1 MRQKHEGVKKFQY
14 FESIE
19 SELKKASSA
28 TERTAAATAT
38 ANDTSV
44 TMLSPPRHY
53 VKRVKVIE
61 DGMDHLE
68 QFSNQYDAQED
79 SNGEENARVLVA
91 QSEPD
96 ILFLIRQF
104 SKSRG
109 IEIAS
114 STTATNAFYK
124 FEKRNR
130 SNKPF
135 EIVVLDT
142 HLIGNRGL
150 DLANKIHQ
158 INPRQRIIVITTTP
172 KHLLRSSVKDIGFL
186 NEKDILIMP
195 FKLMDLVSLLEDGG
209 QDNNRCRN
217 NITKSIRNSN

>member
-1 MRQKHEGVKKFQY
+1 MRQKHGVKKFHD

-19 SELKKASSA
+19 SELRKANSA
-28 TERTAAATAT
+28 TERTAAAAT
-38 ANDTSV
+38 NDTSV
-44 TMLSPPRHY
+44 TMLSLPHYY
-53 VKRVKVIE
+53 VKRVKAIE
-61 DGMDHLE
+61 DGADHLE

-79 SNGEENARVLVA
+79 FNGEENARVLVA

-96 ILFLIRQF
+96 ILSLIRQF

-142 HLIGNRGL
+142 HLIGNREL
-150 DLANKIHQ
+150 NLAYKIHQ

-186 NEKDILIMP
+186 NEKDILTMP
-195 FKLMDLVSLLEDGG
+195 FKLMDLVSLFEGGG
-209 QDNNRCRN
+209 QDNNRGSN